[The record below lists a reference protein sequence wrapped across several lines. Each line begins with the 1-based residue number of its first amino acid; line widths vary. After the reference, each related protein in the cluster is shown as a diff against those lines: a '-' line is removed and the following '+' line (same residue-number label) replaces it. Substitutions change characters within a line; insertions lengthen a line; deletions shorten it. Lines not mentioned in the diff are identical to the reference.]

1 MMGFSLHSLDFPV
14 LKGTG
19 GLLLFDHQS
28 ELAKLPSENPCVR
41 CGKCVDTCPMFLEPT
56 SFSKQSNVVIG
67 RQLWPATLVPV
78 SNAAP
83 APITARPISP
93 LSSISAWANSLSLL
107 TASAVITLTIK
118 ISILCTYRKEDS
130 YGTGQSSCAFSHYI
144 VIAIYPLRQYY
155 QRRYARCFTI
165 TSASSGAAVYF
176 FGWPALSVILTCCLS
191 AVICEALCQKLMQ
204 RPITVGDGSALLTGL
219 LLAFCLPPEL
229 SLGLAAFG
237 SFCAVVIGKQV
248 FGGLGS
254 NIFNPA
260 HLGRAILL
268 ASFPAQ
274 MTTWTMPWNTAAAEA
289 VTKAT
294 PYTDAVSSA
303 TPLAALRL
311 AESAWQRG
319 LNVDLPSLSALFWGN
334 VGGSLGET
342 CVPALLLGGIYLLWR
357 GHIDWRIPAG
367 YIGTVVVITAIYGWL
382 REYPTWFAIYH
393 LLSGG

>member
-1 MMGFSLHSLDFPV
+1 MEPV
-14 LKGTG
+14 K
-19 GLLLFDHQS
+19 
-28 ELAKLPSENPCVR
+28 
-41 CGKCVDTCPMFLEPT
+41 
-56 SFSKQSNVVIG
+56 
-67 RQLWPATLVPV
+67 
-78 SNAAP
+78 AP
-83 APITARPISP
+83 APLVIIS
-93 LSSISAWANSLSLL
+93 SSPYIHCGSTVSAAMRDVLLSLL
-107 TASAVITLTIK
+107 PALA
-118 ISILCTYRKEDS
+118 
-130 YGTGQSSCAFSHYI
+130 
-144 VIAIYPLRQYY
+144 
-155 QRRYARCFTI
+155 
-165 TSASSGAAVYF
+165 AAVYF

-274 MTTWTMPWNTAAAEA
+274 MTTWTMPWSTAAAAA

-393 LLSGG
+393 LLSGGLIIGAFFMATDWVTSPITKKGRLIYALGLGILTALIRLRGGYVEGVCYSILIMNMVTPLIDRYVTNVPFGGGARHE

>member
-1 MMGFSLHSLDFPV
+1 MEPV
-14 LKGTG
+14 K
-19 GLLLFDHQS
+19 
-28 ELAKLPSENPCVR
+28 
-41 CGKCVDTCPMFLEPT
+41 
-56 SFSKQSNVVIG
+56 
-67 RQLWPATLVPV
+67 
-78 SNAAP
+78 AP
-83 APITARPISP
+83 APLVIIS
-93 LSSISAWANSLSLL
+93 SSPYIHCGSTISAAMRDVLLSLL
-107 TASAVITLTIK
+107 PALA
-118 ISILCTYRKEDS
+118 
-130 YGTGQSSCAFSHYI
+130 
-144 VIAIYPLRQYY
+144 
-155 QRRYARCFTI
+155 
-165 TSASSGAAVYF
+165 AAVYF

-311 AESAWQRG
+311 
-319 LNVDLPSLSALFWGN
+319 SL
-334 VGGSLGET
+334 
-342 CVPALLLGGIYLLWR
+342 I
-357 GHIDWRIPAG
+357 HI
-367 YIGTVVVITAIYGWL
+367 
-382 REYPTWFAIYH
+382 
-393 LLSGG
+393 

>member
-1 MMGFSLHSLDFPV
+1 MEPV
-14 LKGTG
+14 K
-19 GLLLFDHQS
+19 
-28 ELAKLPSENPCVR
+28 
-41 CGKCVDTCPMFLEPT
+41 
-56 SFSKQSNVVIG
+56 
-67 RQLWPATLVPV
+67 
-78 SNAAP
+78 AP
-83 APITARPISP
+83 APLVIIS
-93 LSSISAWANSLSLL
+93 SSPYIHCGSTISAAMRDVLLSLL
-107 TASAVITLTIK
+107 PALV
-118 ISILCTYRKEDS
+118 
-130 YGTGQSSCAFSHYI
+130 
-144 VIAIYPLRQYY
+144 
-155 QRRYARCFTI
+155 
-165 TSASSGAAVYF
+165 AAVYF

-289 VTKAT
+289 VTKTT

-367 YIGTVVVITAIYGWL
+367 YIGTVVVITAI
-382 REYPTWFAIYH
+382 
-393 LLSGG
+393 

>member
-1 MMGFSLHSLDFPV
+1 
-14 LKGTG
+14 
-19 GLLLFDHQS
+19 
-28 ELAKLPSENPCVR
+28 
-41 CGKCVDTCPMFLEPT
+41 
-56 SFSKQSNVVIG
+56 
-67 RQLWPATLVPV
+67 
-78 SNAAP
+78 
-83 APITARPISP
+83 
-93 LSSISAWANSLSLL
+93 
-107 TASAVITLTIK
+107 
-118 ISILCTYRKEDS
+118 
-130 YGTGQSSCAFSHYI
+130 
-144 VIAIYPLRQYY
+144 
-155 QRRYARCFTI
+155 
-165 TSASSGAAVYF
+165 
-176 FGWPALSVILTCCLS
+176 
-191 AVICEALCQKLMQ
+191 MQ

-294 PYTDAVSSA
+294 PYTDAVSTA

-334 VGGSLGET
+334 VGGSLGDWVTSPITKKGRLIYALGLGILTALIRLRGGYVEGVCYSILIMNMVT
-342 CVPALLLGGIYLLWR
+342 PLIDRYVTNVPFGGGAR
-357 GHIDWRIPAG
+357 H
-367 YIGTVVVITAIYGWL
+367 
-382 REYPTWFAIYH
+382 E
-393 LLSGG
+393 